1 MSMSFFSVDLY
12 LVAHSFCSSGLVTEA
27 SRENWKVEDLIPYVK
42 VRFTFGLFTV
52 PYVSVRLSRSKTLR
66 YGRPSW
72 MNVKSTKMAARTGK
86 RSIQTILRE
95 NRGL

>member
-1 MSMSFFSVDLY
+1 MSFFRVDLY

-42 VRFTFGLFTV
+42 VRFTFGLFSV
-52 PYVSVRLSRSKTLR
+52 PYFSLRSSRSKTLR
-66 YGRPSW
+66 YGPPSW
-72 MNVKSTKMAARTGK
+72 MSVKSTIKMAASTGK
-86 RSIQTILRE
+86 RSILTILRE

>member
-1 MSMSFFSVDLY
+1 MLFFIVDLY
-12 LVAHSFCSSGLVTEA
+12 VVAHSFCSSGLVTEA

-42 VRFTFGLFTV
+42 VRFIFGLFTV
-52 PYVSVRLSRSKTLR
+52 PYVSVLR